1 MSQTLDDL
9 LMRQEHARKL
19 RLVTRAKFRR
29 INSLDRIPEHPSQ
42 DESEEEQPH
51 RHFVTLRRQRTAD
64 GSLLRSHV
72 PAAAPET
79 ASANSSRGSL
89 LLFGP
94 QLLMRLLMTLVRYI
108 LYIPLSIAAPSFWLS
123 ALLWIFWKLLRVPIA
138 LFKWLLA
145 DDEQQEQPQL
155 QRRQRTVLLSC
166 GSSIQTLHLARNFY
180 GSGARV
186 VVFEFEGLFGLAR
199 FSTSVDKFYVV
210 PRPSSSNA
218 EQYIAALCHIVRK
231 ERPTVY
237 VPVAATSP
245 AYYDALA
252 KPHLELLGCASF
264 VPSVQET
271 QQLDD
276 CLQLF
281 QRCEAQR
288 IALPAHLVIT
298 AREQLQQLYER
309 EFVGG
314 YRHILM
320 ACGMQGVMERHKYIL
335 PSRRSELQKF
345 NQHEISEQQPWLLVR
360 DQPGYHHYVTC
371 TTVKDSQVVANVSC
385 RVEQRTKNF
394 IPVQREDEAQIELW
408 LRSFFAKMRFQRSI
422 NGHISFRLA
431 KSPKHGGQFV
441 PLGVRLGVAL
451 PYICH
456 NRSHAQV
463 LCRAIKCMCIH
474 RRGVDL
480 QQQQPQQELSWSW
493 SWSTLER
500 STSTAPLDKR
510 EALFAYWD
518 PLPYCAYY
526 HFQLPLE
533 SVKLFLQRRNR
544 GETKSLSPR
553 IAAPVH

>member
-9 LMRQEHARKL
+9 LQRQEHARQL
-19 RLVTRAKFRR
+19 RLASRPKFRR

-42 DESEEEQPH
+42 DESENEDKTSPH
-51 RHFVTLRRQRTAD
+51 RHFIKLRRQRTAD
-64 GSLLRSHV
+64 GSLLRSQDK
-72 PAAAPET
+72 
-79 ASANSSRGSL
+79 SSSSSTNF

-94 QLLMRLLMTLVRYI
+94 QLVMRLLLTLIRSI

-123 ALLWIFWKLLRVPIA
+123 ALLWIFWKLLRVPIG
-138 LFKWLLA
+138 LVKWLLSG
-145 DDEQQEQPQL
+145 DEEQQPGAVQ
-155 QRRQRTVLLSC
+155 RQRTVLLSG
-166 GSSIQTLHLARNFY
+166 GSTMQTLHMARNFY

-199 FSTSVDKFYVV
+199 FSSSVDKFYVV
-210 PRPSSSNA
+210 PKPSSANA
-218 EQYIAALCHIVRK
+218 EQYIDALCHIVRK

-237 VPVAATSP
+237 VPVCATSP
-245 AYYDALA
+245 AYYDSLA

-264 VPSVQET
+264 VPGVQET

-288 IALPAHLVIT
+288 ITLPPHTVIT
-298 AREQLQQLYER
+298 AQEQLQQLYEQG
-309 EFVGG
+309 FAGG
-314 YRHILM
+314 YRHIFM

-335 PSRRSELQKF
+335 PHRRVELPKF
-345 NQHEISEQQPWLLVR
+345 NQHEISERQPWLVVR

-371 TTVKDSQVVANVSC
+371 TTVKDSRVVANVSC
-385 RVEQRTKNF
+385 RVEHHTKNL
-394 IPVQREDEAQIELW
+394 IPVRRDDEAQIELW
-408 LRSFFAKMRFQRSI
+408 LRSFFAKVRFQRSI
-422 NGHISFRLA
+422 NGHISFRLV
-431 KSPKHGGQFV
+431 KSPAHGGQFV

-474 RRGVDL
+474 RRDTEEV
-480 QQQQPQQELSWSW
+480 EARRWSW

-500 STSTAPLDKR
+500 NGSTAALDKR

-544 GETKSLSPR
+544 SETKSLSATR

>member
-9 LMRQEHARKL
+9 LQRQEHARQL
-19 RLVTRAKFRR
+19 RLATRNPKFRR

-42 DESEEEQPH
+42 DESEGEEKTPH
-51 RHFVTLRRQRTAD
+51 RHFITLRRQRTAD
-64 GSLLRSHV
+64 GSLLRSQPSN
-72 PAAAPET
+72 PAPQKQST
-79 ASANSSRGSL
+79 NFL
-89 LLFGP
+89 LLGP
-94 QLLMRLLMTLVRYI
+94 QLIIRLLLSLLRYV

-138 LFKWLLA
+138 LFKYLLSS
-145 DDEQQEQPQL
+145 DEEQQPGNMQ
-155 QRRQRTVLLSC
+155 RQRTVLLSG
-166 GSSIQTLHLARNFY
+166 GSTIQTLHMARNFY

-210 PRPSSSNA
+210 PRPSSANP

-237 VPVAATSP
+237 VPVCATSP
-245 AYYDALA
+245 AYYDSLA

-264 VPSVQET
+264 VPSAQET

-281 QRCEAQR
+281 QRCEAQG
-288 IALPAHLVIT
+288 ITLPPHTVIT
-298 AREQLQQLYER
+298 AQEQLHQLYEHG
-309 EFVGG
+309 FVGG
-314 YRHILM
+314 YRNIFM
-320 ACGMQGVMERHKYIL
+320 ACGMQGVMERQKYIL
-335 PSRRSELQKF
+335 PSRRAELLKF
-345 NQHEISEQQPWLLVR
+345 SQHEISERQPWLVVR

-371 TTVKDSQVVANVSC
+371 TTVKDSRVVANVSC
-385 RVEQRTKNF
+385 RVEHHTKNL
-394 IPVQREDEAQIELW
+394 IPVRRDDEAQIELW
-408 LRSFFAKMRFQRSI
+408 LRSFFAKVRFQRSI
-422 NGHISFRLA
+422 NGHVSFRLV
-431 KSPKHGGQFV
+431 KSPAHGGQFV

-456 NRSHAQV
+456 NRSHAQL

-474 RRGVDL
+474 RAGRAVD
-480 QQQQPQQELSWSW
+480 EEAAASSWSW

-500 STSTAPLDKR
+500 NTSTAALDKR

-544 GETKSLSPR
+544 SETKSLSPR
-553 IAAPVH
+553 ISAPVH

>member
-9 LMRQEHARKL
+9 LQRQEHARQL
-19 RLVTRAKFRR
+19 RLATRPKFRR
-29 INSLDRIPEHPSQ
+29 FNSLDRIPEHPSQ
-42 DESEEEQPH
+42 DESENEEHTQH
-51 RHFVTLRRQRTAD
+51 RHFITLRRQRTAD
-64 GSLLRSHV
+64 GNLLRGHV
-72 PAAAPET
+72 Q
-79 ASANSSRGSL
+79 ASSATRVQSSSNL
-89 LLFGP
+89 LLLVP
-94 QLLMRLLMTLVRYI
+94 QLLMRLFLTLLRYM

-123 ALLWIFWKLLRVPIA
+123 AVLWIFWKLLRVPIG
-138 LFKWLLA
+138 LFKWLLST
-145 DDEQQEQPQL
+145 DEEQPGAP
-155 QRRQRTVLLSC
+155 QRQRHRQRTVLLSC
-166 GSSIQTLHLARNFY
+166 GSTIQTLHLARNFY

-199 FSTSVDKFYVV
+199 FSSCVDKFYVV
-210 PRPSSSNA
+210 PRPTKATA

-237 VPVAATSP
+237 VPVCATSP
-245 AYYDALA
+245 AYYDSLA

-264 VPSVQET
+264 VPGARET

-281 QRCEAQR
+281 RRCEAQR
-288 IALPAHLVIT
+288 ITLPAHTVIT
-298 AREQLQQLYER
+298 APEQLHQLYEGG
-309 EFVGG
+309 FAAG
-314 YRHILM
+314 YRNIFM

-335 PSRRSELQKF
+335 PTRRVELLKF
-345 NQHEISEQQPWLLVR
+345 NQHEISERQPWLVVR

-371 TTVKDSQVVANVSC
+371 TTVKDSRVVANVSC
-385 RVEQRTKNF
+385 RVEHNTKNL
-394 IPVQREDEAQIELW
+394 IPVRRDDEAQIELW
-408 LRSFFAKMRFQRSI
+408 LRSFFAKVRFQRSI
-422 NGHISFRLA
+422 NGHVSFRLV
-431 KSPKHGGQFV
+431 KSPTHGGHFV

-456 NRSHAQV
+456 NRSHAQL

-474 RRGVDL
+474 GRTGMAEDDSA
-480 QQQQPQQELSWSW
+480 SWSW

-500 STSTAPLDKR
+500 NTSTVPLDKR

-544 GETKSLSPR
+544 SETKSLSPR
-553 IAAPVH
+553 ITAPVH

>member
-9 LMRQEHARKL
+9 LARQEQARQL
-19 RLVTRAKFRR
+19 RLATRPAKFRR

-42 DESEEEQPH
+42 SESESEEQQPH
-51 RHFVTLRRQRTAD
+51 RHFIALRRQRTAD

-72 PAAAPET
+72 ATTTT
-79 ASANSSRGSL
+79 ASSGNNF

-94 QLLMRLLMTLVRYI
+94 QLVMRLLLTLVRYI

-138 LFKWLLA
+138 LVKWLLSG
-145 DDEQQEQPQL
+145 DEDQRQPGAVQ
-155 QRRQRTVLLSC
+155 RQRTVLLSG
-166 GSSIQTLHLARNFY
+166 GSTIQTLHMARNFY

-199 FSTSVDKFYVV
+199 FSSSVDKFYMV
-210 PRPSSSNA
+210 PRPSSSNV

-237 VPVAATSP
+237 VPVCATSP

-252 KPHLELLGCASF
+252 KPHLELLNCACF
-264 VPSVQET
+264 VPGAQET

-281 QRCEAQR
+281 QRCQAQQ
-288 IALPAHLVIT
+288 ISLPAHTVIT
-298 AREQLQQLYER
+298 AKEQLHQLYEQG
-309 EFVGG
+309 FVPG
-314 YRHILM
+314 YRNIFM
-320 ACGMQGVMERHKYIL
+320 ACGMQGIMERHKYIL
-335 PSRRSELQKF
+335 PHRRAELLKF
-345 NQHEISEQQPWLLVR
+345 SQHEISERQPWLVVR

-371 TTVKDSQVVANVSC
+371 TTVRDSQVVANVSC
-385 RVEQRTKNF
+385 RVEDHTKNL
-394 IPVQREDEAQIELW
+394 IPVRREDEAQIELW
-408 LRSFFAKMRFQRSI
+408 LRHFFAKVRFQRSI
-422 NGHISFRLA
+422 NGHISFRLV
-431 KSPKHGGQFV
+431 KSPAHGGQYV

-456 NRSHAQV
+456 NRSHAQL

-474 RRGVDL
+474 RRGIQAMEEDAA
-480 QQQQPQQELSWSW
+480 SWSW

-500 STSTAPLDKR
+500 STSTTPLDKR

-544 GETKSLSPR
+544 SETKSLSPR
-553 IAAPVH
+553 ITAPVH